1 LLLGGFVYLVPSA
14 SRAQDLSYRE
24 WRFGV
29 GSGVA
34 PLSDELIQSLH
45 AQIDIVESLDIR
57 PEIKTF
63 FRTVPL
69 EIDKTTTGGAGA
81 YSFREHRMFL
91 SAHVDSPENPVFL
104 HELLHAYHDLKLPD
118 GVRNRRIIETY
129 EDAQRNHTFRTD
141 AYMMKNEKEFFAMC
155 ASVVLWG
162 RAARPPSTRETVREK
177 LPGFYDWI
185 VAEFGF
191 KHHSG

>member
-1 LLLGGFVYLVPSA
+1 LLLGGFVYLVPSG

-91 SAHVDSPENPVFL
+91 STHVDSPENPVFL

-129 EDAQRNHTFRTD
+129 EDAPKEPHLSNRRLHDEERKGVFRYVRQRGPMGPRGAPAIAPRD
-141 AYMMKNEKEFFAMC
+141 
-155 ASVVLWG
+155 
-162 RAARPPSTRETVREK
+162 R
-177 LPGFYDWI
+177 
-185 VAEFGF
+185 
-191 KHHSG
+191 SGKAT